1 MRNYVVV
8 IPAYQPM
15 DTIHLYINELL
26 QNYVAR
32 VIVVDD
38 GNEEIYDELFEQLEQ
53 FERCTVLRHETNRG
67 KGAALKTAFTY
78 YLEYYSHHAGVVTAD
93 ADGQHLIKDVL
104 RVGDHLDSMENG
116 FILGTRVFDR
126 KDMPVRSFIGNTI
139 TSQVFSLLFGKYI
152 GDTQTGLRGITT
164 NELEWVVHLKG
175 SNFDYEM
182 NMLIAMVQNDSR
194 VVRVD
199 IEAVYADE
207 YFSTYSTYVDSVRI
221 AGQLAR
227 GYFNK

>member
-15 DTIHLYINELL
+15 DTIHLYINDLL
-26 QNYVAR
+26 QNQVAR

-38 GNEEIYDELFEQLEQ
+38 GNDEDYDNLFEQLEQ
-53 FERCTVLRHETNRG
+53 FKRCTVLRHETNKG

-78 YLEYYSHHAGVVTAD
+78 YLKHYFHHAGVVTAD

-104 RVGDHLDSMENG
+104 KVGDHLDRMGEG
-116 FILGTRVFDR
+116 FILGTRVFYR

-139 TSQVFSLLFGKYI
+139 TSQVFSMLFGKYI

-164 NELEWVVHLKG
+164 KELEWVVHLRG

-182 NMLIAMVQNDSR
+182 NMLIAMVQENSR
-194 VVRVD
+194 IVRVD
-199 IEAVYADE
+199 IEAVYAE
-207 YFSTYSTYVDSVRI
+207 EHFSTYNTYIDSVRI

-227 GYFNK
+227 GYINK